1 MPPFEPKENSGV
13 LFINDRKQT
22 ENQPDRKGT
31 ARIGGVDMWI
41 SGWVK
46 KDKNGNPFMSL
57 SFTPKDQAPKPTD
70 AHWLAGKAVSSES
83 KKYPE
88 PHTPIDESDIPF

>member
-31 ARIGGVDMWI
+31 ARIGGIDMWI

-57 SFTPKDQAPKPTD
+57 SFTPKDQAPNPTQVD
-70 AHWLAGKAVSSES
+70 YRTPQSES

-88 PHTPIDESDIPF
+88 PHTPIADEDIPF